1 MGMQL
6 RGSFGS
12 YAIARVPGW
21 FTCLAVAGLLAADVT
36 FSSASATQQFF
47 CSGRMNNGWRY
58 SAMFLNGR
66 FTQIRW
72 LRSGQPPQVSTL
84 TYRSTNSQ
92 GQPVYTGAF
101 QAATTVTLVD
111 LSRGNVGPGS
121 QISVGVEDWGWSRGV
136 CDFPIRAW

>member
-1 MGMQL
+1 MELNSNIKG
-6 RGSFGS
+6 FE
-12 YAIARVPGW
+12 IDRVTSWATG
-21 FTCLAVAGLLAADVT
+21 LVVVGLLVVDAT

-58 SAMFLNGR
+58 SATFLDGR

-72 LRSGQPPQVSTL
+72 LRSGQPPQVSPL
-84 TYRSTNSQ
+84 TFTSTNAQ

-111 LSRGNVGPGS
+111 RSRGNVRPGS

-136 CDFPIRAW
+136 CDYPIRAW